1 MSFWL
6 VNFVQRNEAQKQ
18 IHGVSN
24 DKRQVMVAGEGSGL
38 GSCDYKGLSRE
49 LSAEIKS
56 IKLEMVILQ
65 QQVDANTRL
74 LSSNR
79 QSEGTII
86 NEELKP
92 LELSRLRNEN
102 RALRQMLSDLENSY
116 ESLKRGARSI
126 LDENKSLVT
135 ALRLLNNEIDK
146 GNKHL
151 IQEANKDELHTND
164 RHNFDNKQSLFRSKQ
179 L

>member
-1 MSFWL
+1 MF
-6 VNFVQRNEAQKQ
+6 
-18 IHGVSN
+18 
-24 DKRQVMVAGEGSGL
+24 
-38 GSCDYKGLSRE
+38 
-49 LSAEIKS
+49 AEIKS

-74 LSSNR
+74 LSSN
-79 QSEGTII
+79 Q
-86 NEELKP
+86 LKP

-116 ESLKRGARSI
+116 ESLKRDARSI

-151 IQEANKDELHTND
+151 IQETNKDELHTND
-164 RHNFDNKQSLFRSKQ
+164 RHNFDNKQSLFSSKQ
-179 L
+179 LQKH